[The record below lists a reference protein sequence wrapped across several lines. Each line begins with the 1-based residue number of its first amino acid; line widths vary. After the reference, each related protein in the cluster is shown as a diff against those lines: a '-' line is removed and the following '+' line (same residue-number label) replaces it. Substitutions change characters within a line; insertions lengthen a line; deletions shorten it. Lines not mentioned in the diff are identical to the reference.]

1 MRKYKFEKT
10 TCSQCGRSFGPG
22 DSGYSHCED
31 HAQVKSM
38 ANKKRQLEDLQT
50 FAIMSCIDI
59 FKDYEWK
66 EVCEQ
71 CPPSIQ
77 KAWEIGKALSNLS

>member
-31 HAQVKSM
+31 HAQVKI
-38 ANKKRQLEDLQT
+38 KFWYTDGDGVPCQT
-50 FAIMSCIDI
+50 ISDKMTLRNAKQIYNSG
-59 FKDYEWK
+59 E
-66 EVCEQ
+66 
-71 CPPSIQ
+71 
-77 KAWEIGKALSNLS
+77 LSLPMIVSA